1 MDNEIYK
8 QHGFSLHVRVC
19 LCCAFCNGFG
29 NNDTSQEI
37 YMSTNHLISWF
48 VCTSYIGAFFIQKS
62 PWSCLFPWFWN
73 LGMKRNIPKRKVIFC
88 DKFVETRCSMIII
101 SCTCDSVNSYQ
112 FCYMNIFQN
121 YFILFRSVNFEAYKV
136 CKA

>member
-37 YMSTNHLISWF
+37 YMSTNCSIFSF
-48 VCTSYIGAFFIQKS
+48 VCIPPLGALFIHKS
-62 PWSCLFPWFWN
+62 
-73 LGMKRNIPKRKVIFC
+73 
-88 DKFVETRCSMIII
+88 
-101 SCTCDSVNSYQ
+101 
-112 FCYMNIFQN
+112 
-121 YFILFRSVNFEAYKV
+121 
-136 CKA
+136 